1 MNKVVFLLK
10 HDTSKIHII
19 ESRKEVWGKN
29 YGHNNRF

>member
-19 ESRKEVWGKN
+19 ESRKKGLEKELWT
-29 YGHNNRF
+29 Y